1 MAWPVMPEAPKT
13 SAVRG
18 GVVVDIV
25 SYENVSW
32 EDRMKDRVARLRAPL
47 PFDVH
52 HLSVELMGLV
62 IRHESE

>member
-1 MAWPVMPEAPKT
+1 MPEAPKT

-25 SYENVSW
+25 SYEDVFW

-47 PFDVH
+47 PFDVQATKQT
-52 HLSVELMGLV
+52 SGPLV
-62 IRHESE
+62 RSIATYR